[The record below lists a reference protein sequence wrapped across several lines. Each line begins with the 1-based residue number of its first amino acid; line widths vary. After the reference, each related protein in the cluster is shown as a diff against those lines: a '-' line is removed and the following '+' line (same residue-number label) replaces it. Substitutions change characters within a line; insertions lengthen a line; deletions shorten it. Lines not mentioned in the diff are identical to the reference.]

1 MARGK
6 ESTEFL
12 KECMSDALIKLMEDR
27 SIEKIAIKQI
37 TRLAGVGRSTW
48 FRHFSAK
55 EDALTYKLTALWKRW
70 EEERGFSENQLVA
83 RLDPHEFFLFN
94 YENRALLKK
103 LCDAELQ
110 GCIYDAFCLVVMN
123 LSDTTPLEYYRSRF
137 YAYGVFGLLGE
148 WIKRDFRESPDEMV
162 ELFRQIMT
170 DGLSPKNALGDKDT
184 NRPTVSGS

>member
-55 EDALTYKLTALWKRW
+55 EDALT
-70 EEERGFSENQLVA
+70 
-83 RLDPHEFFLFN
+83 
-94 YENRALLKK
+94 
-103 LCDAELQ
+103 
-110 GCIYDAFCLVVMN
+110 
-123 LSDTTPLEYYRSRF
+123 
-137 YAYGVFGLLGE
+137 
-148 WIKRDFRESPDEMV
+148 
-162 ELFRQIMT
+162 
-170 DGLSPKNALGDKDT
+170 
-184 NRPTVSGS
+184 